1 MSRIPI
7 NEEIYNLG
15 SHLKR
20 GMESVII
27 DHNRMRVPF
36 GSGTNGPN
44 SSNSSNSKMPKRQ
57 SWMTVPSN
65 QGVCSRPI
73 ADDPLPEINGLYD
86 VVMEIPKQS
95 RAIQQIQQIQQIQ
108 PISEPTGIEV
118 SGWLL
123 AVGYATFGLSLGL
136 CNLLTPQHTSKVCTG
151 MSPIPLLCLL
161 LQALVCMDSDKR
173 EIWFIGP
180 GCLIISASILPA
192 ACIIWSLYLAVPL
205 MLMLSLSVFYCMRH
219 RAVLP
224 CVCLAGVC
232 LSLLLALP
240 APIQILEP
248 RWGMTVGIFFLCILC
263 FLAGLG
269 APRVGI
275 QIKTL

>member
-1 MSRIPI
+1 
-7 NEEIYNLG
+7 
-15 SHLKR
+15 
-20 GMESVII
+20 
-27 DHNRMRVPF
+27 
-36 GSGTNGPN
+36 
-44 SSNSSNSKMPKRQ
+44 
-57 SWMTVPSN
+57 MTVPSN
-65 QGVCSRPI
+65 QGIGSLNHPITDESRP
-73 ADDPLPEINGLYD
+73 ETNGLYD

-95 RAIQQIQQIQQIQ
+95 RAIPVQ
-108 PISEPTGIEV
+108 PELIGIEV

-123 AVGYATFGLSLGL
+123 AVGYAVFGLSLGL
-136 CNLLTPQHTSKVCTG
+136 CNLLTPQHTNKVCTG
-151 MSPIPLLCLL
+151 MSPIPFLCLL
-161 LQALVCMDSDKR
+161 LQAFMRIESIDSDKR
-173 EIWFIGP
+173 EILLIGP

-192 ACIIWSLYLAVPL
+192 ACIIWSLYLAIPL
-205 MLMLSLSVFYCMRH
+205 VLVLSLSVFYCMRH

-248 RWGMTVGIFFLCILC
+248 RWGMTVGMFFLCILC

-269 APRVGI
+269 APRVDI

>member
-1 MSRIPI
+1 
-7 NEEIYNLG
+7 
-15 SHLKR
+15 
-20 GMESVII
+20 
-27 DHNRMRVPF
+27 MRVPF
-36 GSGTNGPN
+36 GSGTNGP
-44 SSNSSNSKMPKRQ
+44 NSSNSKMPKRQ

-65 QGVCSRPI
+65 QGVCSHPI
-73 ADDPLPEINGLYD
+73 TDEMPEANGLYD

-95 RAIQQIQQIQQIQ
+95 RAIQPIQQIQ

-123 AVGYATFGLSLGL
+123 AVGYAIFGLSLGL
-136 CNLLTPQHTSKVCTG
+136 SNLLTPQHTSKVCTG
-151 MSPIPLLCLL
+151 MSPIPLFCLL
-161 LQALVCMDSDKR
+161 LQALVCMDIDKR
-173 EIWFIGP
+173 EIRFIGP
-180 GCLIISASILPA
+180 GCLIISASIIPA

-205 MLMLSLSVFYCMRH
+205 MLMLSLSVFYCMLY

-240 APIQILEP
+240 VPIQILEP

-269 APRVGI
+269 VPRVGI